1 MKVVVDYNLC
11 ESNAKCM
18 AVAPSVFLVDEDDV
32 LTVLMEHPPEELR
45 DQVELAVQKCP
56 KAAISIVEDGEA

>member
-11 ESNAKCM
+11 EGNAKCM
-18 AVAPSVFLVDEDDV
+18 AIAPTVFLVDEDDA
-32 LTVLMEHPPEELR
+32 LTVLIEHPGEELR

-56 KAAISIVEDGEA
+56 KAALSIIEDGEA